1 MALAISAAAF
11 ILMLSITGAILALD
25 PIGAKLT
32 SNTSVDEF
40 PKQNLG
46 STLAIIKE
54 KYGEIVKLQKDRNG
68 FLLLSIID
76 KEGELLEFF
85 IHPITG
91 EKTGEKRETSEL
103 IKFTTNLHR
112 SLFLKSI
119 GRFFIGISSFL
130 FLLIAITGFI
140 LLIKRQQ
147 GLKNIFKKVIK
158 ENFSQFGHVAL
169 GRLAFVPI
177 LVVAATGVYLSLL
190 RFSIIPDPS
199 LEHDPNFDLM
209 LEEPA
214 IDIFNEGILV
224 STYLREL
231 RSIEFPFSEDVYD
244 FYTISLTEKEIQL
257 NQYTGEILSELSYP
271 IVKLYS
277 EWMTVLH
284 TGEGSISWSIIL
296 LLVALTVPFFV
307 YSGFRMT
314 LMRKANKLNAE
325 YSAEESEYIILV
337 GSETGTTMGFANLFY
352 KKLLSTGAKA
362 FIGQMNDFKKY
373 PSLKQLII
381 FTATYGEGEAPTNA
395 KKFQEKLKQTNF
407 SQKFGYAVIGF
418 GSMAYPE
425 FCKYAYDV
433 DEMLE
438 GVAEANRE
446 KAISTVDNRSWDSF
460 KEWAQEWGARFN
472 LNLALPEK
480 YDLEVAE
487 VDRYKF
493 EIVSKRSHGDSFL
506 LEIRPD
512 QALSII
518 SGDLIAIPP
527 RDGSHDRLYSIG
539 KYSNDNLLIAVKKY
553 ENGVCSNFLDS
564 LQKGETFVASPI
576 QNKSF
581 YLTNDKGDVIMIS
594 TGTGIAPF
602 LGMISQST
610 IDQKVHLYWGGK
622 TKEAYHQLYKTDIEK
637 LQEQNQIE
645 SLRRAFSREPGWE
658 KTYVQDLL
666 KDDSKKVTD
675 TLARGGVIMICGS
688 LKMRDGVFE
697 VLDMICRDRLNHPL
711 SHYQK
716 YGQVLSDCY

>member
-1 MALAISAAAF
+1 MTISIWRYSHMALAISAAAF
-11 ILMLSITGAILALD
+11 ILMLSVTGAILAFD
-25 PIGAKLT
+25 PIDAKLE
-32 SNTSVDEF
+32 SNISVDEF
-40 PKQNLG
+40 PEQTLG

-54 KYGEIVKLQKDRNG
+54 KYGEVVDLKKDRNG
-68 FLLLSIID
+68 FLLLSTID
-76 KEGELLEFF
+76 ETGELQEFF

-91 EKTGEKRETSEL
+91 EKTGEKREKSEL
-103 IKFTTNLHR
+103 IKFMTNLHR

-119 GRFFIGISSFL
+119 GRFFIGLSSFL

-177 LVVAATGVYLSLL
+177 LIVAATGVYLSLL

-199 LEHDPNFDLM
+199 LEHDPDFDLVSD
-209 LEEPA
+209 EPA
-214 IDIFNEGILV
+214 VDIFNEGLLA
-224 STYLREL
+224 STYLKEL

-257 NQYTGEILSELSYP
+257 NQYTGEVLSELSYP
-271 IVKLYS
+271 IVNFYS

-284 TGEGSISWSIIL
+284 TGEGSIGWSIVL

-314 LMRKANKLNAE
+314 VMRRANRLKSE

-362 FIGQMNDFKKY
+362 FIGQMNEFRNY
-373 PSLKQLII
+373 PSLKQLVI
-381 FTATYGEGEAPTNA
+381 FTATYGEGEAPANA
-395 KKFQEKLKQTNF
+395 EKFQEKLEQADFNQT
-407 SQKFGYAVIGF
+407 FGYSVIGF

-425 FCKYAYDV
+425 FCKYAFDV

-438 GVAEANRE
+438 GVSKANRE
-446 KAISTVDNRSWDSF
+446 KAISTVNNRSWDSF
-460 KEWAQEWGARFN
+460 KQWAQEWGARFN

-487 VDRYKF
+487 SERHKF

-506 LEIRPD
+506 LKIKPD
-512 QALSII
+512 LTLSIE
-518 SGDLIAIPP
+518 SGDLLAIPP
-527 RDGSHDRLYSIG
+527 TDGSHDRLYSIG
-539 KYSNDNLLIAVKKY
+539 KFISGNLLIAVKKY

-564 LQKGETFVASPI
+564 LGRGEVFDASLI

-581 YLTNDKGDVIMIS
+581 YLPRASKDVIMIS

-602 LGMISQST
+602 LGMIATSTRDQS
-610 IDQKVHLYWGGK
+610 IDLYWGGK
-622 TKEAYHQLYKTDIEK
+622 TEEAYYELYEPEVENLKARGLIHSPK
-637 LQEQNQIE
+637 L
-645 SLRRAFSREPGWE
+645 AFSREQGKE
-658 KTYVQDLL
+658 RTYVQDLL
-666 KDDSKKVTD
+666 SEDAKKVSD
-675 TLARGGVIMICGS
+675 LLNRGGVVMICGS
-688 LKMRDGVFE
+688 LKMRDGVLE
-697 VLDMICRDRLNHPL
+697 LLQSICHNSLNM
-711 SHYQK
+711 S
-716 YGQVLSDCY
+716 